1 MFFRNRLRIVY
12 SDWIILTKMVFLK
25 DSICI
30 FVKNPFYLSKN
41 IPVLLLNFQKI
52 GQYSEFHRISS
63 FDQWPVIRV
72 LIKIKPHIL
81 IF

>member
-1 MFFRNRLRIVY
+1 MFFRNRLHIIVY

-41 IPVLLLNFQKI
+41 IPVLLLKLQKI

-63 FDQWPVIRV
+63 ITSNARGHLFRSMACD
-72 LIKIKPHIL
+72 
-81 IF
+81 